1 MTQSDDAPELVPLSE
16 DPDCREAALPALD
29 AWITPT
35 DRFYVR
41 SHFDVPQVDA
51 SMWRLSVEGE
61 VDLSH
66 RAGRGVFK
74 AWDIPGVFERVSIT
88 SSRSIR
94 WTEDAELCCDAVYL
108 EITGR
113 APEEIMPGLRAHANA

>member
-1 MTQSDDAPELVPLSE
+1 MGSEQIRPVEVEARDHYRLRVRFDDG
-16 DPDCREAALPALD
+16 
-29 AWITPT
+29 
-35 DRFYVR
+35 
-41 SHFDVPQVDA
+41 
-51 SMWRLSVEGE
+51 VEGE
-61 VDLSH
+61 IDLSR

-74 AWDIPGVFERVSIT
+74 VWDIPGVFERVSIT

-113 APEEIMPGLRAHANA
+113 APEEVMPSLSVYAV